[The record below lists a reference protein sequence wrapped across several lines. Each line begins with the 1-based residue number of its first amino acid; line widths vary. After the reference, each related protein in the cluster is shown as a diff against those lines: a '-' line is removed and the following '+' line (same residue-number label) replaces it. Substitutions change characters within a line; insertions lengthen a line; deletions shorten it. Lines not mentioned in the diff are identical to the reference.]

1 MTPPGPLGPSTDVL
15 AVLAVVVGSMLVAI
29 VGLTLGLS
37 VHVTRRDRRADAR
50 RDRLRSAL
58 LERLYGE
65 PPDWGAWVEGLS
77 AADRRVVRDLLR
89 DQLRWV
95 RGTDRE
101 RLRSLAGELG
111 LVERAHD
118 LLEERARH
126 RRLLGLTWLALLG
139 ERVDA
144 DRLVD
149 RCRDH
154 PETRGAGARLAVEVD
169 GDARAVGERLLLG
182 PGEALS
188 VLGVDTLFH
197 CYENDPE
204 ALARRASADG
214 ERWSE
219 SLFIQVLEVFGECAV
234 VGPGAPLDW
243 VLDRLDADSPRVR
256 AAAVGALAAYGW
268 RDDVRAAVVDGA
280 VADDPD
286 PEVRAVAYRVYGEW
300 ASDGALA
307 RLTDAL
313 RTDGSDRCR
322 VTAARALRRAGWTA
336 EGAGDGETGDAGGR
350 PHGAT
355 DGRSGTG
362 AAGDGPAD
370 SSPPG
375 DPALAWVVADAE
387 VGR

>member
-1 MTPPGPLGPSTDVL
+1 MTPPGPLAPSTDVL
-15 AVLAVVVGSMLVAI
+15 AVLAVVVGSLLATIVA
-29 VGLTLGLS
+29 LTLGLS

-65 PPDWGAWVEGLS
+65 SPDWGAWVEELS
-77 AADRRVVRDLLR
+77 AADRRVVRELLR

-95 RGTDRE
+95 RGADRE

-111 LVERAHD
+111 LVERAH
-118 LLEERARH
+118 
-126 RRLLGLTWLALLG
+126 ALLG

-144 DRLVD
+144 DRLVE

-169 GDARAVGERLLLG
+169 GDARTIGERLLLD

-214 ERWSE
+214 ARWSE

-243 VLDRLDADSPRVR
+243 VLDRLDAGSPRVR

-280 VADDPD
+280 VANDPD
-286 PEVRAVAYRVYGEW
+286 PEVRAVVYRVYGEW

-307 RLTDAL
+307 RLTEAL

-322 VTAARALRRAGWTA
+322 VTAARALQRAGWTA
-336 EGAGDGETGDAGGR
+336 ERADDGDGETGDAGGR
-350 PHGAT
+350 HRGGL
-355 DGRSGTG
+355 DGRPGSG
-362 AAGDGPAD
+362 AAADGASD
-370 SSPPG
+370 SAPPE
-375 DPALAWVVADAE
+375 DPALAWVAADAE
-387 VGR
+387 VGQ